1 MKERE
6 LQDKFLIWL
15 LKNKK
20 DNEHIFEEVDT
31 LYSMTDVVLYNGN
44 KNNGYEIKL
53 KDLKSVIEQ
62 ALINQIRYERNFI
75 VMPIKEFDNIKKLEE
90 VYQKRIKELGLI
102 GYDGKEFK
110 ILRNSS
116 ISKMVDLN
124 YKFMFMDRIIRGFHK
139 GGVNARKSYK

>member
-6 LQDKFLIWL
+6 LQDKFVIWL

-62 ALINQIRYERNFI
+62 ALINQIRYEKNFI
-75 VMPIKEFDNIKKLEE
+75 VMPIKEFDKIKNLEE
-90 VYQKRIKELGLI
+90 VYQKE
-102 GYDGKEFK
+102 
-110 ILRNSS
+110 
-116 ISKMVDLN
+116 
-124 YKFMFMDRIIRGFHK
+124 
-139 GGVNARKSYK
+139 